1 MEQANLKIP
10 LTLIQDYKLSPLV
23 CLLYGEL
30 SGLYFKHHKC
40 DISDQTLS
48 KRLNRSI
55 PRIQSGLKELK
66 DSGLITSKQK
76 PNYRGRNITV
86 AKTPTKPFLL
96 IPVSVVRRCDI
107 SPSALLVY
115 GWLNSALQ
123 KQNKINKDKYLED
136 TDTITSNKSKIAKE
150 LDWSTRFI
158 REKIKELEN
167 QGYITSYTVIGKG
180 LEITFTPIEDL
191 PSRTKTQ
198 VKGMNKTR
206 SGYEQN
212 ENPPMN
218 KTRSEGGT
226 KRATN
231 RIFNRDINKG
241 MDKNPSPEKEAP
253 LRSLTVHTP
262 LDKIFMLDP
271 FLDPSELQSLSS
283 PVYYDSLPDE
293 NSIPPETEKESYGD
307 YKALNKLDTNKA
319 TSKHQQH
326 KNNTNTGKS
335 GSEVGA
341 SKISPDSASKRK
353 TDQAHNKGTQS
364 VKPTIQKNNVQ
375 EHYTAYDGTNLDY
388 QCNAFKEIL
397 NKHTGKNYVITK
409 QNKELLKWRLG
420 QGFTLSNFES
430 VITDLVNQ
438 GEPISIKEL
447 ISNIDILKN

>member
-10 LTLIQDYKLSPLV
+10 LTLIQDYKLSPLA

-86 AKTPTKPFLL
+86 AKTLTKPFLL

-107 SPSALLVY
+107 SQSALLVY

-123 KQNKINKDKYLED
+123 KQNKINKDKCLED
-136 TDTITSNKSKIAKE
+136 TDTITSNKSKIAKK
-150 LDWSTRFI
+150 LNRSSKFI
-158 REKIKELEN
+158 QRKIKELAK
-167 QGYITSYTVIGKG
+167 QGYITIYTVAGKG
-180 LEITFTPIEDL
+180 LEIVFAPIQNL
-191 PSRTKTQ
+191 PSRTKMQ
-198 VKGMNKTR
+198 VKGRTKTR
-206 SGYEQN
+206 SGWDKN
-212 ENPPMN
+212 ENPPRT
-218 KTRSEGGT
+218 KTRTEVGQ
-226 KRATN
+226 KRETN
-231 RIFNRDINKG
+231 RIFNRVINKG

-253 LRSLTVHTP
+253 LRSLTA
-262 LDKIFMLDP
+262 LDEFMTDP
-271 FLDPSELQSLSS
+271 FLNPSELQSLSI

-307 YKALNKLDTNKA
+307 YKALNELDTNKDA
-319 TSKHQQH
+319 SKHQQH

-335 GSEVGA
+335 GSEGGTG
-341 SKISPDSASKRK
+341 KTSPNSASKRK
-353 TDQAHNKGTQS
+353 TDQAHNKGAQS

-388 QCNAFKEIL
+388 QYNTFKEIL

-409 QNKELLKWRLG
+409 QNKELLKWRLDH
-420 QGFTLSNFES
+420 GFTLSDFES
-430 VITDLVNQ
+430 VITDLVKQ
-438 GEPISIKEL
+438 GKTISIKEL
-447 ISNIDILKN
+447 VSNIDILKN